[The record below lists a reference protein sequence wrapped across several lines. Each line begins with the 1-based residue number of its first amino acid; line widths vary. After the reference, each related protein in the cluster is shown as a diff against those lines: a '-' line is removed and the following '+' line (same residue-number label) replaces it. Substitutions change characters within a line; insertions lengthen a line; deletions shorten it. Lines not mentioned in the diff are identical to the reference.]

1 MPGPAQPSLSQAP
14 GPGVAGV
21 SAAGVGA
28 GGPALGVMRPSVT
41 TLGVIA
47 AGPAAPLGAGQVA
60 RPAGLPPSS
69 LGPGRAGGLTARQ
82 AKIQDEDD
90 VTRVGEVAEGDALLG
105 AVDINAE
112 SELLLNSRGGGVR
125 TLRDAMP
132 RYQEEYVLNVR
143 ELRSLLSRLALRHQ
157 VTEVDPGCLPYLA
170 LAVEAHMGRLLASM
184 AKVAC
189 QRGDPAR
196 SLPGI
201 QTSTSSSASR
211 ARQQRVLG
219 VAGAALEQPAGRQ
232 TLMSFARHKPIF
244 QQARNAAPSGI
255 LARTLGPLALLPAA
269 SPSGSEPV
277 ATPDAAPPSP
287 AEQPHQIE
295 LGVCDLTAALE
306 RDTLLARHP
315 VLWRMHGRV
324 AKRLSDPSQPF
335 AVVRQRT
342 A

>member
-1 MPGPAQPSLSQAP
+1 
-14 GPGVAGV
+14 
-21 SAAGVGA
+21 
-28 GGPALGVMRPSVT
+28 
-41 TLGVIA
+41 
-47 AGPAAPLGAGQVA
+47 
-60 RPAGLPPSS
+60 
-69 LGPGRAGGLTARQ
+69 
-82 AKIQDEDD
+82 
-90 VTRVGEVAEGDALLG
+90 
-105 AVDINAE
+105 
-112 SELLLNSRGGGVR
+112 
-125 TLRDAMP
+125 MP

-184 AKVAC
+184 AKVA
-189 QRGDPAR
+189 

-201 QTSTSSSASR
+201 QTSSSSSASR

-219 VAGAALEQPAGRQ
+219 VAGAAVEQPAGRR

-277 ATPDAAPPSP
+277 ATSDAAPPSP
-287 AEQPHQIE
+287 AEQQHQIE

-324 AKRLSDPSQPF
+324 AKRLSDPSQQF